1 MKKTSLKKLTL
12 RRETI
17 RSLREAALE
26 GVAGGK
32 GPTAIDCSVTCL
44 GVQDTGA
51 CLLAPDQTSFNC

>member
-17 RSLREAALE
+17 QSLRKTDLREAA
-26 GVAGGK
+26 GG

-44 GVQDTGA
+44 RVHNGPTNVG
-51 CLLAPDQTSFNC
+51 C